1 MTHLNKLHSNIF
13 INTFS
18 PTNIKSVYDNNIAL
32 SSSKGIDRI
41 TPFQFDRRKIGNISL
56 INKKCLN
63 CDYAFSPFLEKLI
76 LRGRE
81 RPPRVISIATV
92 RDRIVLSLLKD
103 YLHEIFPDCVNRKL
117 PNSYI
122 NELKSFYNSNTQSD
136 LYLLKV
142 DIETFYDKIQHKKLV
157 DILSERISS
166 KADLL
171 LIRRAMKT
179 LTVPLEHK
187 KEQLKIN
194 NRCGVPQGLAISNI
208 LANIY
213 LHSFDE
219 TLKTKCVIFLRYVDD
234 ILMVVKKEE
243 KESIRTMVNEKLRK
257 LGLRTNNKPG
267 KTVCVPLN
275 ESIEYLGYL
284 IKLPSISVKKATY
297 ERYLRSVSNLI
308 SVYSHIGPKG
318 MYPDVPE
325 NFGKKLFVSDLNE
338 KITGAVSENRRY
350 GWLSYFLEMTDLPL
364 LYKMDLII
372 RKKFYPRIK
381 KGRYCPSINEL
392 KKLSRSYYEA
402 KFNPTGGYIHNY
414 NQYDTLPKK
423 REYCKLR
430 GVLDEHKT
438 YKPIEIERLFNQ
450 IMKQHLSRLESD
462 VGETS

>member
-1 MTHLNKLHSNIF
+1 MNSSDKLHSDTF
-13 INTFS
+13 ISIFS
-18 PTNIKSVYDNNIAL
+18 PKNIEVVYGKNIAL

-56 INKKCLN
+56 INKKCSS
-63 CDYAFSPFLEKLI
+63 CEYEFSPFLEKLI
-76 LRGRE
+76 LRGKE

-122 NELKSFYNSNTQSD
+122 NDLKSFYDSNTQND
-136 LYLLKV
+136 LYMLKV
-142 DIETFYDKIQHKKLV
+142 DIETFYDKIRHKKLE

-171 LIRRAMKT
+171 LVKRAIRT

-187 KEQLKIN
+187 REQLKTKN
-194 NRCGVPQGLAISNI
+194 KRGVPQGLAISNI

-219 TLKTKCVIFLRYVDD
+219 TLRTKCVMYLRYVDD
-234 ILMVVKKEE
+234 ILMIVKKAE
-243 KESIRTMVNEKLRK
+243 KESLQIIVNDQLRN
-257 LGLRTNNKPG
+257 LGLKTNKKPG

-275 ESIEYLGYL
+275 DSIEYLGYL
-284 IKLPSISVKKATY
+284 IQLPSVSVKKTTF
-297 ERYLRSVSNLI
+297 ERFLRSVSNFFSI
-308 SVYSHIGPKG
+308 YSHIGPKG

-325 NFGKKLFVSDLNE
+325 NFGEKLFVSDLNE

-350 GWLSYFLEMTDLPL
+350 GWLSYFLEMNDLPL

-372 RKKFYPRIK
+372 REKFYPRIK
-381 KGRYCPSINEL
+381 KGRFRPSLAEL

-402 KFNPTGGYIHNY
+402 KFNPFGGYIHNY

-423 REYCKLR
+423 REYLKSR
-430 GVLDEHKT
+430 GVLDERKT
-438 YKPIEIERLFNQ
+438 YKPIEIERLFSQ
-450 IMKQHLSRLESD
+450 IMKQHLAKLESD